1 MSFWTN
7 AEQATKGVV
16 TEEDFEAMAYRL
28 VSEQVLYQADRKSR
42 TAYGVIREF
51 EADFRRALAPLGILL
66 KVNSNLRYV
75 CAIPTRPK
83 HPATV
88 EQTLLALVLRK
99 IHDEESRVANHNEDG
114 EVECD
119 LVTLGVKYRQASGGR
134 ELPSGSRLMTLMTT
148 LRRWGIAR
156 SDTDDRAIAIEGA
169 EQPYVVIIRPGIVEV
184 IGEAALERLAAFG
197 AAKAGDQS
205 GEPSALTHDDNEGD
219 DFGGRDSEVAN
230 V

>member
-7 AEQATKGVV
+7 AEEATRGVV
-16 TEEDFEAMAYRL
+16 TEEDFEAIAYRL

-42 TAYGVIREF
+42 TAYGVVREF
-51 EADFRRALAPLGILL
+51 EADFRRALAPLGIQL

-75 CAIPTRPK
+75 CAIPSRPK

-99 IHDEESRVANHNEDG
+99 IHEEESRVANHNEDG

-156 SDTDDRAIAIEGA
+156 SDADDRALAIEGA
-169 EQPYVVIIRPGIVEV
+169 EQPYVVIIRPGIVDV
-184 IGEAALERLAAFG
+184 MGEAALARLAAFG
-197 AAKAGDQS
+197 AARLNEVGGEGAMLQPADEDGESGD
-205 GEPSALTHDDNEGD
+205 
-219 DFGGRDSEVAN
+219 RDREVDR